1 MLKHFVLLLFVVGL
15 NKGLAQP
22 SGRVLIHADPRID
35 LLVKRHGRNS
45 PGAPAS
51 QILGYRV
58 QLVFE
63 PERRTIEEAR
73 SRFSAQ
79 YPNIDTYVVFNAPH
93 FFLKAGDFRTLMEA
107 EKLKE
112 NVVSEFPTSFIV
124 KEQVN
129 LPKID
134 NN

>member
-1 MLKHFVLLLFVVGL
+1 
-15 NKGLAQP
+15 
-22 SGRVLIHADPRID
+22 
-35 LLVKRHGRNS
+35 
-45 PGAPAS
+45 
-51 QILGYRV
+51 
-58 QLVFE
+58 VFE